1 MNNGIRPSDQ
11 ERRDVT
17 ALYLDQ
23 QDRVRYLVARA
34 LRPADQQLAEDLAQD
49 VWVTYWQY
57 ILRGNT
63 VDTPAALLATMARR
77 RVCDHYRSARVR
89 REGITDFS
97 DDVQA
102 RRLPAAPAAEDVA
115 VANLTFADALR
126 TVVADAIE
134 AAAFADWTGADFDS
148 CQVLASIGA
157 DDPAGRVTRAR
168 AARPVRRA
176 VRTALRTFRHAVR
189 TGVAA

>member
-1 MNNGIRPSDQ
+1 MTNRIPEQ
-11 ERRDVT
+11 QAQVT
-17 ALYLDQ
+17 ALYIEQ

-97 DDVQA
+97 DDAQA
-102 RRLPAAPAAEDVA
+102 RRLPAAPAAEDMA
-115 VANLTFADALR
+115 VANLTVADALH
-126 TVVADAIE
+126 AAIDAAAE

-157 DDPAGRVTRAR
+157 DDPAGRVTQAR

-176 VRTALRTFRHAVR
+176 VRTALRAIRHTVR